1 MGFLEATI
9 LFVTGLI
16 AFAVL
21 LPVGVE
27 LIPDM
32 QNTMGSTV
40 TLLISAMF
48 VIILVAAFIIYV
60 RQSQEPDRYLGGGET
75 YP

>member
-48 VIILVAAFIIYV
+48 VIILVAAFVIYV